1 MSTPRRC
8 FQESPRHPQAS
19 PSPAPAK
26 PEQGFLPESSTTCHL
41 KLAAHEPPPCAPKPA
56 DHPCRKQLCT
66 SRPSTPEQHQA
77 AARTSQAADRT
88 QPPENSPLPTILAA
102 HQSRRRGPHPKRSR
116 RPPPTRTA
124 RPTPGLSQR
133 QRRHRPR
140 ESAAQTSICAASSRR
155 TKQPPPHH
163 HRRHAT
169 VTSSRRC
176 HARSCTC
183 LPATARSSGGDAASA
198 HRTATEW
205 SRRRRVAR
213 ALPDEASGGG
223 ERRRRRGKP
232 CSSLRGRPGAAR
244 HGRTGA
250 EEDEDDGRG
259 RACS

>member
-56 DHPCRKQLCT
+56 DHHPCRKQLCT

-116 RPPPTRTA
+116 RQPAPPA
-124 RPTPGLSQR
+124 AEIGRPD
-133 QRRHRPR
+133 RRLLPLHP
-140 ESAAQTSICAASSRR
+140 SSRR
-155 TKQPPPHH
+155 RTTIAATASAPPSRPHEPAPPP
-163 HRRHAT
+163 
-169 VTSSRRC
+169 
-176 HARSCTC
+176 
-183 LPATARSSGGDAASA
+183 PA
-198 HRTATEW
+198 
-205 SRRRRVAR
+205 
-213 ALPDEASGGG
+213 
-223 ERRRRRGKP
+223 
-232 CSSLRGRPGAAR
+232 RGRRPGT
-244 HGRTGA
+244 HGV
-250 EEDEDDGRG
+250 
-259 RACS
+259 

>member
-56 DHPCRKQLCT
+56 DHHPCRKQLCT

-155 TKQPPPHH
+155 TQAAAAAPPSQA
-163 HRRHAT
+163 RDRHKLA
-169 VTSSRRC
+169 S
-176 HARSCTC
+176 
-183 LPATARSSGGDAASA
+183 LP
-198 HRTATEW
+198 
-205 SRRRRVAR
+205 
-213 ALPDEASGGG
+213 
-223 ERRRRRGKP
+223 
-232 CSSLRGRPGAAR
+232 RP
-244 HGRTGA
+244 
-250 EEDEDDGRG
+250 
-259 RACS
+259 